1 MNKNSL
7 IPKRQFSM
15 LYRIREQNPHRP
27 VEVESTCKSHVDFSS
42 WLQAQPVSRLPV
54 RCASCIISNPGTFPH
69 LSKLAATF
77 LEVPGMSPSRTL
89 APETTSTIQSL
100 EVSVSVSLLFSPPVP
115 CRVQF
120 LLSQGDEPMDKP
132 SSRSWLRLW

>member
-1 MNKNSL
+1 
-7 IPKRQFSM
+7 M
-15 LYRIREQNPHRP
+15 LYRIRRGIKPHRP
-27 VEVESTCKSHVDFSS
+27 VEVESACKSHVDFSS

-54 RCASCIISNPGTFPH
+54 RSASCIISNPTLVPGTWHLVPGTFPH
-69 LSKLAATF
+69 LLKLAATF

-132 SSRSWLRLW
+132 SSRSRLCLW